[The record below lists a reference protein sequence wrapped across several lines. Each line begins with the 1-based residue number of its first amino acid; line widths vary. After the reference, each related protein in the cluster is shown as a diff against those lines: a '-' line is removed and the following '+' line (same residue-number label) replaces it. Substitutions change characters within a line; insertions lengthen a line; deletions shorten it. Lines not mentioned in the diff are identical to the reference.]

1 MQDVRYTV
9 TPEIEDVRDTVTPE
23 CRKYDIL
30 YRIAECR
37 KYDIL

>member
-9 TPEIEDVRDTVTPE
+9 TPETEDVRYTVTPE

-30 YRIAECR
+30 YMIAECR